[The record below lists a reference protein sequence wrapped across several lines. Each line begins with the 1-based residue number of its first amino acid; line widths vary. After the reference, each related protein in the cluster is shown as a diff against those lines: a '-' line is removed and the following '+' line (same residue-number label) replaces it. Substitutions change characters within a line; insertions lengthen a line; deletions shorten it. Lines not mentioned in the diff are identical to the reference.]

1 MVPGGDRDQ
10 KSNWKKSEK
19 IPSRME
25 VAPPHKMI
33 TLNYTVNTES
43 LLTKLTLSAAMLSLL
58 PLLPPLGL
66 LTLLT
71 AYTDYT
77 AFNFIA

>member
-1 MVPGGDRDQ
+1 METETKKVTGKNQKNTIRDGGSTATDCT
-10 KSNWKKSEK
+10 
-19 IPSRME
+19 
-25 VAPPHKMI
+25 A
-33 TLNYTVNTES
+33 NTES

-77 AFNFIA
+77 AFIA